1 MIIHNDISRSK
12 GRHSRPVSRHGVN
25 SSGNPDIVS
34 AKAGNYHL
42 GAWIPP
48 YQVRGRLSRARN
60 DKPHKTYVIMCR
72 DSKGVTLIELL
83 IALLISAIL
92 IAGIY
97 RTFIHQQK
105 TYATQEQVAD
115 MQQNV
120 RVAIN
125 RMMREIRMAGFGN
138 VQGVLPVTFPV
149 VGRTYPNVINV
160 DLPVVGAF
168 TIVSAIGGNATLLRQ
183 PDPADLGVPI
193 LASNQIQVSALAEFD
208 TNDRR
213 YISIGGLESHFIT
226 AIDVANKILTLNTDV
241 GKFYNNIDGS
251 IFCSIHTTCVYAI
264 RAISYRI
271 VIDASGSPILRRDEN
286 IGGGFQP
293 VADNIEA
300 IEFRN
305 PDGSIPVNPNSMSL
319 QVAVTARTDRPDS
332 ELQKAGDGYRR
343 RQFTSIILQR
353 NRGL

>member
-1 MIIHNDISRSK
+1 MNQKIFKKAK
-12 GRHSRPVSRHGVN
+12 G
-25 SSGNPDIVS
+25 I
-34 AKAGNYHL
+34 
-42 GAWIPP
+42 
-48 YQVRGRLSRARN
+48 
-60 DKPHKTYVIMCR
+60 
-72 DSKGVTLIELL
+72 TLIELL
-83 IALLISAIL
+83 IALVISSIL

-97 RTFIHQQK
+97 RTFIQQQK
-105 TYATQEQVAD
+105 SYATQEQVAD

-125 RMMREIRMAGFGN
+125 RMMREIRMTGFGN
-138 VQGVLPVTFPV
+138 VQGVLPVTFLG
-149 VGRTYPNVINV
+149 GRTYPNVINT
-160 DLPVVGAF
+160 DLPFAGAL
-168 TIVSAIGGNATLLRQ
+168 TIVSAIGGNATLLKQ
-183 PDPADLGVPI
+183 PGDSVGAIV

-213 YISIGGLESHFIT
+213 YISIGGLESNSIT
-226 AIDVANKILTLNTDV
+226 AIDGANKILTLNTDV
-241 GKFYNNIDGS
+241 GNFYNTNGS
-251 IFCSIHTTCVYAI
+251 TLVYAI
-264 RAISYRI
+264 RGISYQI
-271 VIDASGSPILRRDEN
+271 ANDASGRPILRRDEN

-305 PDGSIPVNPNSMSL
+305 PDGSTPLNPNSTSM
-319 QVAVTARTDRPDS
+319 QVAVTARTDRPDP

>member
-1 MIIHNDISRSK
+1 MNQNFFKKST
-12 GRHSRPVSRHGVN
+12 
-25 SSGNPDIVS
+25 
-34 AKAGNYHL
+34 L
-42 GAWIPP
+42 
-48 YQVRGRLSRARN
+48 RLSSLKAWVCPSARTARLSSPKSQVDGSGLTMSEASLSGLIGRAYAGPSR
-60 DKPHKTYVIMCR
+60 
-72 DSKGVTLIELL
+72 SKGVTLIELL
-83 IALLISAIL
+83 IALVISAIL

-138 VQGVLPVTFPV
+138 VQAVLPVTFPG
-149 VGRTYPNVINV
+149 VGRTYPNVVNP
-160 DLPVVGAF
+160 DLPVAGAL
-168 TIVSAIGGNATLLRQ
+168 TIVSGIGGVATLSAQ
-183 PDPADLGVPI
+183 PGDLVGGGP
-193 LASNQIQVSALAEFD
+193 LALNQVQVSALAEFD
-208 TNDRR
+208 IDKNSNKK
-213 YISIGGLESHFIT
+213 YISIGGLESHIIT
-226 AIDVANKILTLNTDV
+226 AIDTPNRVLTLNTDV
-241 GKFYNNIDGS
+241 GNVYKTDGS
-251 IFCSIHTTCVYAI
+251 TLVYAI
-264 RAISYRI
+264 RAISYR
-271 VIDASGSPILRRDEN
+271 VVVDASGRPILRRDEN

-305 PDGSIPVNPNSMSL
+305 PDGTINLNPNSMSL
-319 QVAVTARTDRPDS
+319 QVTVTARTDRPDPD
-332 ELQKAGDGYRR
+332 LQKAEDGYRR

>member
-1 MIIHNDISRSK
+1 MNQK
-12 GRHSRPVSRHGVN
+12 VFK
-25 SSGNPDIVS
+25 
-34 AKAGNYHL
+34 KA
-42 GAWIPP
+42 
-48 YQVRGRLSRARN
+48 RG
-60 DKPHKTYVIMCR
+60 I
-72 DSKGVTLIELL
+72 TLIELL
-83 IALLISAIL
+83 IALVISSIL

-97 RTFIHQQK
+97 RTFIQQQK
-105 TYATQEQVAD
+105 SYATQDQVAD

-138 VQGVLPVTFPV
+138 VQGVLPVTFL
-149 VGRTYPNVINV
+149 GGTRTYPNVVNP
-160 DLPVVGAF
+160 DLPVAGEL
-168 TIVSAIGGNATLLRQ
+168 TIVSAIGGNATLLKQ
-183 PDPADLGVPI
+183 PGDSVGAIV

-208 TNDRR
+208 TNNKR
-213 YISIGGLESHFIT
+213 YISIGGLESNSIT
-226 AIDVANKILTLNTDV
+226 AIDVPNKILTLNTDV
-241 GKFYNNIDGS
+241 GNFYNTDGS
-251 IFCSIHTTCVYAI
+251 TLVYAV
-264 RAISYRI
+264 RAISYQ
-271 VIDASGSPILRRDEN
+271 IDGSSGRPILRRDEN

-305 PDGSIPVNPNSMSL
+305 PDGSTPLNPTSTSM
-319 QVAVTARTDRPDS
+319 QVAVTARTDRPDP

>member
-12 GRHSRPVSRHGVN
+12 GRHSRK
-25 SSGNPDIVS
+25 SGNPE
-34 AKAGNYHL
+34 KN
-42 GAWIPP
+42 WIP
-48 YQVRGRLSRARN
+48 GRARN

-138 VQGVLPVTFPV
+138 VQGVLPVTFPG
-149 VGRTYPNVINV
+149 VGRTYPDVINS
-160 DLPVVGAF
+160 DLPVAGAF
-168 TIVSAIGGNATLLRQ
+168 TIVSAIGGAATLLKQ
-183 PDPADLGVPI
+183 PGDSVGAMV

-208 TNDRR
+208 ANDRK
-213 YISIGGLESHFIT
+213 YISIGGLESHSIT
-226 AIDVANKILTLNTDV
+226 AIDGANNILTLNTDV
-241 GKFYNNIDGS
+241 GNFYNTNGS
-251 IFCSIHTTCVYAI
+251 TLVYAI

-319 QVAVTARTDRPDS
+319 QVAVTARTDRPDP

>member
-1 MIIHNDISRSK
+1 MVLNFLK
-12 GRHSRPVSRHGVN
+12 
-25 SSGNPDIVS
+25 
-34 AKAGNYHL
+34 K
-42 GAWIPP
+42 
-48 YQVRGRLSRARN
+48 
-60 DKPHKTYVIMCR
+60 
-72 DSKGVTLIELL
+72 SKGVTLIELL
-83 IALLISAIL
+83 IALVISSIL

-138 VQGVLPVTFPV
+138 VQGVLPVTFL
-149 VGRTYPNVINV
+149 GGTRTYPDVVNP
-160 DLPVVGAF
+160 DLPVAGAF
-168 TIVSAIGGNATLLRQ
+168 TIVSAIGGMATLLKQ
-183 PDPADLGVPI
+183 PGDSVGAVV

-226 AIDVANKILTLNTDV
+226 AIDGPNRVLTLNTDV
-241 GKFYNNIDGS
+241 NRFYKTDGS
-251 IFCSIHTTCVYAI
+251 TLVYAV

-319 QVAVTARTDRPDS
+319 QVAVTARTDRPDP